1 MTEAWQKREY
11 ERQQLIEGLVRKVHQ
26 RSVMISDESF
36 YLELALVVIE
46 YLKDRHKDI
55 AHPEIKKADMPGNF
69 FAIPLSGIVRFAR
82 TKAESDA
89 LIAQFLEKILVSG
102 LNRFHSELT
111 KQEIH
116 NPELIFQDPSAMS
129 DVSKEG

>member
-11 ERQQLIEGLVRKVHQ
+11 ERQQLIEGLVQKVHQ
-26 RSVMISDESF
+26 RVDAISDESF

-46 YLKDRHKDI
+46 YLKDRHKGI
-55 AHPEIKKADMPGNF
+55 AHPEIKKADMVGNF

-89 LIAQFLEKILVSG
+89 LIVQFLEKILVSG